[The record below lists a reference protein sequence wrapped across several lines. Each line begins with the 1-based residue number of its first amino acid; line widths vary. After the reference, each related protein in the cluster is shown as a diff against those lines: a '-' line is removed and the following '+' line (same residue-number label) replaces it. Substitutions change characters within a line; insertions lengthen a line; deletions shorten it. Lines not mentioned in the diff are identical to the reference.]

1 MPVVI
6 GAPRERGF
14 DQPLGVLS
22 DCHRRV
28 EKFLAILEAIA
39 ATDPTRELDPGERA
53 SLCLAL
59 DYFRDSAPKHTA
71 DEEESL
77 FPRLRVAGGGS
88 ALERLERDHREAAP
102 RHQEVERIGRV
113 WLESSAIPASKRTQ
127 FAAAVRSLS
136 ELYRQHIAVEED
148 EVFPL
153 AQRVLTPSEQLE
165 VGREMA
171 ARRGIRVPEAHHGS
185 CE

>member
-88 ALERLERDHREAAP
+88 ALEGSRGIIARRRPVTRRSSASAACGWNP
-102 RHQEVERIGRV
+102 ALSRHQNEPNSRLPCAPSPNCIG
-113 WLESSAIPASKRTQ
+113 STSPSKRTKYSLWHSG
-127 FAAAVRSLS
+127 FSPRPSNSKSAAKWL
-136 ELYRQHIAVEED
+136 
-148 EVFPL
+148 PG
-153 AQRVLTPSEQLE
+153 
-165 VGREMA
+165 VG
-171 ARRGIRVPEAHHGS
+171 
-185 CE
+185 